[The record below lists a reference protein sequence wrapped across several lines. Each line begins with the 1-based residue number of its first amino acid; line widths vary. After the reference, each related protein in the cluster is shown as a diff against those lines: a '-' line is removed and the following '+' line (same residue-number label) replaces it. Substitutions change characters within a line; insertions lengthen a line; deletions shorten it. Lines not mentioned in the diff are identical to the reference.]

1 MEKEPPKKWEKEQPQ
16 KWEKEPPQKWEIW
29 AGKKKP
35 SMKRRCQTNDY
46 TRRGMYMI
54 TMATEGRKPILGTLK
69 GDPETKDGEN
79 TPHVELSPL
88 GEKIKECWLNIHIY
102 HPEIEPRQLC
112 IMPDHIHGILF
123 IHKKTDKHLGHVIN
137 GFKIGCR
144 KAMRAL
150 LPTTTTTTP
159 EAKRDSHPTHGE
171 LWEAGFNDR
180 IIKDEEQLNRLITYI
195 YDNPKRLLLK
205 RKYPEYFTQLGTINV
220 VGMPMQ
226 AMGNRFL
233 LDNPNKLQ
241 VQCSRHLYSDEI
253 EKKKQDILQTA
264 KDSHAVLVS
273 PCISPGEQQIS
284 TAALESQIPLIVLLL
299 NGFPKYFKPHPRYL
313 EACANGRLL
322 MISPFEHQNEKINNM
337 RQRCLQLNTIAEEI
351 CKKQLPSSP
360 QK

>member
-1 MEKEPPKKWEKEQPQ
+1 
-16 KWEKEPPQKWEIW
+16 
-29 AGKKKP
+29 
-35 SMKRRCQTNDY
+35 
-46 TRRGMYMI
+46 
-54 TMATEGRKPILGTLK
+54 
-69 GDPETKDGEN
+69 
-79 TPHVELSPL
+79 
-88 GEKIKECWLNIHIY
+88 
-102 HPEIEPRQLC
+102 
-112 IMPDHIHGILF
+112 
-123 IHKKTDKHLGHVIN
+123 
-137 GFKIGCR
+137 
-144 KAMRAL
+144 
-150 LPTTTTTTP
+150 
-159 EAKRDSHPTHGE
+159 
-171 LWEAGFNDR
+171 
-180 IIKDEEQLNRLITYI
+180 
-195 YDNPKRLLLK
+195 
-205 RKYPEYFTQLGTINV
+205 
-220 VGMPMQ
+220 MPMQ

-360 QK
+360 KK

>member
-1 MEKEPPKKWEKEQPQ
+1 MEKLPQRKNLRLAHKDYSAVGGYFITICTYKKQSLFGRLGKNRDGKIELLGYSYHTDYMIQ
-16 KWEKEPPQKWEIW
+16 KW
-29 AGKKKP
+29 
-35 SMKRRCQTNDY
+35 
-46 TRRGMYMI
+46 
-54 TMATEGRKPILGTLK
+54 L
-69 GDPETKDGEN
+69 
-79 TPHVELSPL
+79 
-88 GEKIKECWLNIHIY
+88 EKIKENFPSIELDTHI
-102 HPEIEPRQLC
+102 

-123 IHKKTDKHLGHVIN
+123 IHKKTDKHLGHIIN

-150 LPTTTTTTP
+150 LPNTTTTTQ

-220 VGMPMQ
+220 AGVPMQ

-351 CKKQLPSSP
+351 CKKQLLSSP